1 MKILVTG
8 CAGFI
13 GSNLVANLIRL
24 GYKVTGI
31 DNLRT
36 GNIKFLNDVK
46 NKLNFKFIKCDLL
59 DFENIL
65 TYFKEIDIVF
75 HLAANADVKDGMK
88 NTKIDIEQN
97 IIATS
102 NVLDAIKMN
111 NIKKLVFSSTGAI
124 YGDAEI
130 VPTPENFHFPIQTSL
145 YGTSKVAAE
154 GLITSYAEAY
164 DLQVWI
170 FRFVSVLGPCYSH
183 GHVFDFVKAL
193 NFDNTSLD
201 VLGDGNQKK
210 SYMHVDDCING
221 VMHGIEHSN
230 EKVNIFNLGSE
241 QSCTVKDSINWI
253 IEELGVDPK
262 VHFKGGKKGWP
273 GDNPNLIL
281 DINKIKKIGWTPKY
295 KIEDGIKETVKYM
308 KNNPWLFKIK

>member
-1 MKILVTG
+1 MKALVTG

-13 GSNLVANLIRL
+13 GSNLVRKLLRL
-24 GYKVTGI
+24 NFFVLGI
-31 DNLRT
+31 DNFST
-36 GNIKFLNDVK
+36 GKREFIKSIET
-46 NKLNFKFIKCDLL
+46 NKNFKFIKGDLL
-59 DFENIL
+59 DLDNIL
-65 TYFKEIDIVF
+65 TYFKDVDIVF
-75 HLAANADVKDGMK
+75 HFAANADVKDGMK

-102 NVLDAIKMN
+102 NVLNAIKIN
-111 NIKKLVFSSTGAI
+111 NIKKVVFSSTGAV
-124 YGDAEI
+124 YGEAEI
-130 VPTPENFHFPIQTSL
+130 IPTPENFDFPIQTSL

-164 DLQVWI
+164 DLQAWI
-170 FRFVSVLGPCYSH
+170 FRFVSVLGPHYSH

-193 NFDNTSLD
+193 NLDSTSLD

-210 SYMHVDDCING
+210 SYIHVNDCING
-221 VMHGIEHSN
+221 LIHGIEHSK
-230 EKVNIFNLGSE
+230 EKINIFNLGSE
-241 QSCTVKDSINWI
+241 QSCTVKNSINWI
-253 IEELGVDPK
+253 IEQLGVEPK

-281 DINKIKKIGWTPKY
+281 DINKIKKLGWAPKY
-295 KIEDGIKETVKYM
+295 KIEDGIKDTVNYI